1 METRRNQGI
10 CLLIVQTM
18 NCICHENEFC
28 ENNYATELIFGLFT
42 RLCWCEYLN
51 KIEFV
56 LQVKNV
62 GHGVLT
68 CPKEKCHLENVRD
81 VEEEDDLKNLYVSKN
96 EAQSN
101 CSENNKLINLL

>member
-1 METRRNQGI
+1 M
-10 CLLIVQTM
+10 
-18 NCICHENEFC
+18 
-28 ENNYATELIFGLFT
+28 
-42 RLCWCEYLN
+42 
-51 KIEFV
+51 

-81 VEEEDDLKNLYVSKN
+81 VEEDDLKNLYVSKN
-96 EAQSN
+96 EDQSN